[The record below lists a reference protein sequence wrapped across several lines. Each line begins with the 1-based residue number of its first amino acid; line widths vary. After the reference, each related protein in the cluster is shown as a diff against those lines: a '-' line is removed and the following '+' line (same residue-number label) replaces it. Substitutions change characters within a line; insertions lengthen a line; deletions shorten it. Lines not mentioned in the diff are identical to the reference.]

1 MSKRRRMSSALGVVA
16 LACMGWFACGESAS
30 DGASAADAGAGS
42 FADAA
47 GSTPECFSSNE
58 CPVGYYCSEFGT
70 CVPPS
75 NVPDGGTP
83 PPEVEYELSDPV
95 SSPSYVYVAMTE
107 QDSLARIDGATLAVT
122 SFAVGERPKTVAAAP
137 NSDTAVVLDS
147 INGTVTIVRP
157 VGSQDE
163 QTKFQTLPHLNR
175 VIIDPTG
182 KYAVAWF
189 DLNQAIADAGGLD
202 AVDQVGSFQ
211 DVTIIALTPGA
222 QTAVDLTVG
231 FRPRE
236 VEFDEAGAR
245 AYVITEHGISIID
258 LASVTGPGGPTIVPP
273 LPIGGDPSVEADAV
287 EVDVVATGQYAIVRE
302 PDKAEVRILQLTG
315 ASAGSSWLVALPGV
329 PSDVDLS
336 PDGARAFAVL
346 RETSQLA
353 IIDVPGDGI
362 DPTGLELV
370 DLGGA
375 VVGSLILSADGRR
388 GALFTNAVVDET
400 ITIIE
405 LDDPGHPYVT
415 WPLEKTIRTVKFS
428 PLGDKLF
435 IIHAKAPGSPDEATT
450 FDEFID
456 RSYGY
461 SLFDVSTGF
470 AKLEITPVLPGNVA
484 FPDSARLAF
493 VTLDGGDAEGAIA
506 EVQSIEL
513 DTGVVRRMTLG
524 SPPQAVGILPN
535 AGVAFVSQRHP
546 LGRISF
552 INVDSGAIRTLTGF
566 DLNSRI
572 ID

>member
-1 MSKRRRMSSALGVVA
+1 MSAALGVVC
-16 LACMGWFACGESAS
+16 LASMGWFACGEAGYNGSS
-30 DGASAADAGAGS
+30 SADAGAWS
-42 FADAA
+42 SADAS
-47 GSTPECFSSNE
+47 GTLPECFSSNE
-58 CPVGYYCSEFGT
+58 CPPGYECSEFGT

-75 NVPDGGTP
+75 NVTDGGMP

-95 SSPSYVYVAMTE
+95 SSQSYVYVAMTA
-107 QDSLARIDGATLAVT
+107 QDSLARINGATLAVT
-122 SFAVGERPKTVAAAP
+122 SFPVGEKPKTVAAAAG
-137 NSDTAVVLDS
+137 SDTAVVLDS
-147 INGTVTIVRP
+147 INGTITIVRP
-157 VGSQDE
+157 AGGQDE
-163 QTKFQTLPHLNR
+163 QTKFKTLPHLNQ
-175 VIIDPTG
+175 VVIDPTG
-182 KYAVAWF
+182 SYAVAWF
-189 DLNQAIADAGGLD
+189 DLNQAIVDAGGLD

-211 DVTIIALTPGA
+211 DVTVVALTPGA

-236 VEFDEAGAR
+236 VEFDDAGSR

-258 LASVTGPGGPTIVPP
+258 LASVTGPSGPAIVPP
-273 LPIGGDPSVEADAV
+273 LPIGGDPTAEADAV
-287 EVDVVATGQYAIVRE
+287 EVDVVSTGNYAVVRE
-302 PDKAEVRILQLTG
+302 PNKSEVRILQLSG
-315 ASAGSSWLVALPGV
+315 ANAGSSWTVTLPAV
-329 PSDVDLS
+329 PTDVDLS
-336 PDGARAFAVL
+336 PDGARAYAVL

-353 IIDVPGDGI
+353 IIDVPGDGV
-362 DPTGLELV
+362 DPSGLELV

-375 VVGSLILSADGRR
+375 AVGSLVLTADGNR
-388 GALFTNAVVDET
+388 GALFTNAVADES
-400 ITIIE
+400 ITIID
-405 LDDPGHPYVT
+405 LNQTNYPHIT

-428 PLGDKLF
+428 PNGDKLF
-435 IIHAKAPGSPDEATT
+435 IIHAKAPGDPDEATN

-461 SLFDVSTGF
+461 SLFDVASGF
-470 AKLEITPVLPGNVA
+470 AKLQITPVLPGSVA

-493 VTLDGGDAEGAIA
+493 VTLDGGDAEGSVA

-524 SPPQAVGILPN
+524 SPPQAVGILPG

-552 INVDSGAIRTLTGF
+552 IDVTTGSMRTLTGF